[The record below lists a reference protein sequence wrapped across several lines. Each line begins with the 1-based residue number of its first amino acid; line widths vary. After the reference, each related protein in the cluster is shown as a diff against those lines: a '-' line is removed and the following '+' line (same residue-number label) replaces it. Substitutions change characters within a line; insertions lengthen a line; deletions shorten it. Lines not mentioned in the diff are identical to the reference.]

1 MTPAHLYSPVS
12 RLAAI
17 VTAALLLAVSTTINA
32 ADVTTTFSSRKTGE
46 VPRKTNETE
55 FTCSDTIY
63 ALIETRDLA
72 QGVHDIEIQW
82 LDPRGDRQELT
93 QFSTHTAGDGAMV
106 WAWMRLHP
114 PENSGLVRTFDPSHG
129 MRIFIGE
136 WTVKVYIDGDHVSTD
151 HFDVLC

>member
-1 MTPAHLYSPVS
+1 MRLVHLRLPIAWLACTVS
-12 RLAAI
+12 
-17 VTAALLLAVSTTINA
+17 AALLAWTPTVQA
-32 ADVTTTFSSRKTGE
+32 AEITTTFSSRKSGDI
-46 VPRKTNETE
+46 PRKTNETE

-63 ALIETRDLA
+63 ALLETRGLEP
-72 QGVHDIEIQW
+72 GVHDIEIQW

-93 QFSTHTAGDGAMV
+93 QFSAHTSGDESLV

-136 WTVKVYIDGDHVSTD
+136 WTVKIYIDDDHVSTE